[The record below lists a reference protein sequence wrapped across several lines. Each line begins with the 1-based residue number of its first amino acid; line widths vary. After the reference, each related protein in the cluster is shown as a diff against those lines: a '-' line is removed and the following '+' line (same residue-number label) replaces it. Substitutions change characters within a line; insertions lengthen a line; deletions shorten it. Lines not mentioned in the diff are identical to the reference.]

1 MTAMLVHDTRLI
13 GNTPNLAPNVYRV
26 GGTTPLRHALGWIST
41 YAKSQQG
48 LDKLLI
54 MCHGM
59 AAAFH
64 DGAARESASDL
75 GYGLLFCRERLTLGN
90 VNVTAILCG
99 LVKEIELLACGPA
112 RTRPGAENTAADG
125 WRFCRELA
133 AHTNA
138 TVIAATQTQYY
149 QMAWRT
155 HQIDFGAWEGPV
167 MKFTPSG
174 GASRAQ

>member
-26 GGTTPLRHALGWIST
+26 GGTTPLRHAFGWIAT

-48 LDKLLI
+48 LDRLTI

-75 GYGLLFCRERLTLGN
+75 GYRLLFCRERLPLRN
-90 VNVTAILCG
+90 INVTAIVRG
-99 LVKEIELLACGPA
+99 LVQEIELLACGPA

-125 WRFCRELA
+125 CGSAANLQRTRMLLSSLQRRPNTTKRPGALTKLILA
-133 AHTNA
+133 PGK
-138 TVIAATQTQYY
+138 V
-149 QMAWRT
+149 
-155 HQIDFGAWEGPV
+155 PL
-167 MKFTPSG
+167 
-174 GASRAQ
+174 

>member
-1 MTAMLVHDTRLI
+1 MVIVEDFMCYIVTRCPGSANRRPTWACNWRATACRRLI
-13 GNTPNLAPNVYRV
+13 TCKRIAVL
-26 GGTTPLRHALGWIST
+26 S
-41 YAKSQQG
+41 
-48 LDKLLI
+48 
-54 MCHGM
+54 
-59 AAAFH
+59 
-64 DGAARESASDL
+64 
-75 GYGLLFCRERLTLGN
+75 
-90 VNVTAILCG
+90 G

-133 AHTNA
+133 AHTNGA
-138 TVIAATQTQYY
+138 VLAATQTQYY

-167 MKFTPSG
+167 MKFAPSG